1 GAGSVVTAQMPS
13 AGAKLVV
20 GGQMMLYTYTQ
31 NPPEPEEL
39 VCVPD
44 VLGHSLAQAAT
55 LLRQRGM
62 EMQIDGSGLAIRQEP
77 AAGTYAARGTIVK
90 VTFDLPN
97 P

>member
-1 GAGSVVTAQMPS
+1 
-13 AGAKLVV
+13 
-20 GGQMMLYTYTQ
+20 MLYTYTQ

-55 LLRQRGM
+55 LLRQRGL

-77 AAGTYAARGTIVK
+77 AAGAYAARGTIVK